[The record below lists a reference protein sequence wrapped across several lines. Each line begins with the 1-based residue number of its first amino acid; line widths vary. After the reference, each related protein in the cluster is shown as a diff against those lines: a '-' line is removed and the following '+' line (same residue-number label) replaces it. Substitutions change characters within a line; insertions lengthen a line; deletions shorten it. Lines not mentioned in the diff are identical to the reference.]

1 MNTTLKIKLEKTSHL
16 KEYEEE
22 LLRWESEG
30 GKSSELIEILDDLS
44 LPLKQGEV
52 FEVLEG
58 SIISEGDEFYY
69 EVEIKKVSTIDKID

>member
-1 MNTTLKIKLEKTSHL
+1 MNTTLKIKLEKTSLL

-30 GKSSELIEILDDLS
+30 GKTSGLNEILNDLS
-44 LPLKQGEV
+44 LPLNPGEV